1 MGTLYEVQVFLS
13 LVEHVVLLQQCGLSL
28 VQLQQKQHQLDYTV
42 RLLPW
47 ELLALPQ

>member
-28 VQLQQKQHQLDYTV
+28 VQLQQKQHHSVYTV
-42 RLLPW
+42 CTGTIGSDR
-47 ELLALPQ
+47 ENC